1 MISCIGEL
9 VHFSVVS
16 LAATR
21 RTSYKDFGLL
31 ETVDFIELLSQVLD
45 GLLDS
50 IFASPD
56 KLKSDGLSPL
66 LSLYSR
72 FLPGI
77 FTFAAAFF
85 VFLGLSLSVLTEN
98 LRR

>member
-72 FLPGI
+72 F
-77 FTFAAAFF
+77 
-85 VFLGLSLSVLTEN
+85 FLFYLGKNHAWPHSQIQCQLFDS
-98 LRR
+98 R